1 MNRAGHML
9 RGGVAAAVLLL
20 APLGAAHADAFDDCD
35 VAEDEALA
43 EARGGYITAGGIAFD
58 LGAVITTWR
67 NGAVALQTMLTWT
80 PQGLAATHVTG
91 APNTSDL
98 ANAQPVLTGTGGVAL
113 VDPNGQTTI
122 LHMGANGSIVNG
134 VITAES
140 NQTFTQQVDITI
152 TLPGFDAM
160 QAGFQND
167 KMGIRLSDDLSA
179 LLNAGLGR

>member
-1 MNRAGHML
+1 MSRRFNAL
-9 RGGVAAAVLLL
+9 RCGVAAALLTL
-20 APLGAAHADAFDDCD
+20 APLGAAHADAFDDCE
-35 VAEDEALA
+35 VAEDAALA
-43 EARGGYITAGGIAFD
+43 DARGGYITAGGVAFD

-122 LHMGANGSIVNG
+122 LHMGSNGSIVNG
-134 VITAES
+134 IITSES
-140 NQTFTQQVDITI
+140 NQTIAQQVDITI

-167 KMGIRLSDDLSA
+167 KMGIRLSDDLSS
-179 LLNAGLGR
+179 LLNAGLSR

>member
-1 MNRAGHML
+1 MSRHDLL
-9 RGGVAAAVLLL
+9 RIGVVAALLSL
-20 APLGAAHADAFDDCD
+20 APFGAAHADAFDECELAGD
-35 VAEDEALA
+35 AALA
-43 EARGGYITAGGIAFD
+43 EARGGYITAGGVAFD

-80 PQGLAATHVTG
+80 PQGLAATHVAG

-98 ANAQPVLTGTGGVAL
+98 TNAQPVLTGNGGVAL

-122 LHMGANGSIVNG
+122 LHMGANGAIVNG

-167 KMGIRLSDDLSA
+167 KMGIRLSDDLSS
-179 LLNAGLGR
+179 LLNAGLGH